1 MGSSFKAI
9 MMLDSVWS
17 IVDELSQE
25 CELSIENAKS
35 DTTKTVLELGYQA
48 CLKDFMKKLPS
59 ICEGCSFVNKDD
71 IHWSENGHIPYEDD
85 TITPILVHKE
95 GSLWD
100 PIMYSEAN
108 NLPDV
113 ITVHET
119 KYKKIKE

>member
-9 MMLDSVWS
+9 VSLDTVWS

-48 CLKDFMKKLPS
+48 CLKDFIKKLPS
-59 ICEGCSFVNKDD
+59 TGEGCSFVNKDD
-71 IHWSENGHIPYEDD
+71 IHWSESGHVPYEDD
-85 TITPILVHKE
+85 SITPILIHKE
-95 GSLWD
+95 DALWE
-100 PIMYSEAN
+100 PLMYSDVK

-113 ITVHET
+113 ITVHDT
-119 KYKKIKE
+119 KYKKIID